1 MANNK
6 KEERSFKEIVLGF
19 IPAVLLSIVIFP
31 ILGYFSYSIYS
42 SSIIGASKSFEVVM
56 LLLIIGLNLLVL
68 SIVFYVANMFFK
80 TNIKRHAL
88 VGCFIILIL
97 LILTIVRYTAYKEID
112 IKTNSEEY
120 FKLLN
125 DFKFTRA
132 ILIGYVTYYFLAMLL
147 NRISVVSLKNK
158 KR

>member
-1 MANNK
+1 M
-6 KEERSFKEIVLGF
+6 
-19 IPAVLLSIVIFP
+19 
-31 ILGYFSYSIYS
+31 
-42 SSIIGASKSFEVVM
+42 VM

-80 TNIKRHAL
+80 TDIRRHAL
-88 VGCFIILIL
+88 VGFFIIVIL
-97 LILTIVRYTAYKEID
+97 SILTIVRYTAFKDID

-132 ILIGYVTYYFLAMLL
+132 ILIGYVSYYFISMLL
-147 NRISVVSLKNK
+147 NRITVISLKNK

>member
-1 MANNK
+1 MANK
-6 KEERSFKEIVLGF
+6 KVEEKSFKDIVIGF

-42 SSIIGASKSFEVVM
+42 SSIIGSSKSFEIVM

-80 TNIKRHAL
+80 TNMRRHAL
-88 VGCFIILIL
+88 VGFFIIVIL
-97 LILTIVRYTAYKEID
+97 SILTIVRYTAFKEID

-132 ILIGYVTYYFLAMLL
+132 ILIGYVSYYFISMIL
-147 NRISVVSLKNK
+147 NRITVISLKNK

>member
-1 MANNK
+1 MANK
-6 KEERSFKEIVLGF
+6 KEEKTFKDIVVSF
-19 IPAVLLSIVIFP
+19 IPSVLLSIIVFP

-68 SIVFYVANMFFK
+68 SIIFYVANMFFK
-80 TNIKRHAL
+80 TDIRRHAL
-88 VGCFIILIL
+88 VGCFIIIIL